1 VSALVVSGTGTG
13 VGKTVVTAAIAALAQ
28 AAGSSVAVVKPAQS
42 GTGPGEPGDLTV
54 VQRLTGI
61 LDLHEMVRYDEPL
74 APASAARVSGRRPV
88 DLRTARTLIH
98 DLANSHDLVL
108 VEGAGGLLVRYDEA
122 GTTIADLAGWL
133 EVPVVVVTRSDLGT
147 LNHTALTLEALAHR
161 TLDVAGVVVGAWP
174 REPDLACRT
183 NLEDLEEVAG
193 QPLAG
198 VLPDGAAALAPDTFL
213 DVARAGLGPPFGG
226 MFDPAAFRSAQAA
239 DVVSFPTTASPPSAG
254 LTLAPEDH
262 P

>member
-1 VSALVVSGTGTG
+1 MSALIVSGTGTG
-13 VGKTVVTAAIAALAQ
+13 VGKTVVAAAIAALAQ

-61 LDLHEMVRYDEPL
+61 LDLHEMVRYAEPL
-74 APASAARVSGRRPV
+74 APASAARVSGRAPV
-88 DLRTARTLIH
+88 DLHAARALIH

-122 GTTIADLAGWL
+122 GTTIADLADWL
-133 EVPVVVVTRSDLGT
+133 EVPVVVVTRPDLGT

-161 TLDVAGVVVGAWP
+161 SVDCGGVVVGAWP

-183 NLEDLEEVAG
+183 NLVDLEEVAG
-193 QPLAG
+193 APLAG
-198 VLPDGAAALAPDTFL
+198 VLPDGAADLTPEAFL
-213 DVARAGLGPPFGG
+213 DVARAGLAPELGG
-226 MFDPAAFRSAQAA
+226 TFDPRTFR
-239 DVVSFPTTASPPSAG
+239 TTIDAASPITPTSR
-254 LTLAPEDH
+254 
-262 P
+262 